1 MNDGICDFGFAIC
14 DLTAA
19 AGRNPMNDLM
29 EHPSFSFTKG
39 GLPQRHGGAEKKGD
53 GCFPPSPCLRASVAN
68 SIPIANRKSK
78 IQND

>member
-1 MNDGICDFGFAIC
+1 MNDGIFDLRFLICDF
-14 DLTAA
+14 TAT

-39 GLPQRHGGAEKKGD
+39 RLPQRHGGAEKKGD
-53 GCFPPSPCLRASVAN
+53 GCFILSLCLRASVAN

-78 IQND
+78 IKNP